1 MGKERYPFMYKLL
14 WSRPNT
20 VLMSIVYVV
29 LGIVLILFPGLS
41 LRVICTGLGILSLVY
56 ALLRIWRYVKARRED
71 VFLPGELVVGILL
84 ALLGAICLLFPSIV
98 VSILP
103 ATLGFLLLLE
113 GISKLPSTWEAV
125 KGKLP
130 NMWIFVVM
138 NAIPLVLGAILFFN
152 PFSVVETVVLFF
164 GICLVVEGVCD
175 LIAALY
181 SKSSA
186 SSGDSL

>member
-1 MGKERYPFMYKLL
+1 
-14 WSRPNT
+14 
-20 VLMSIVYVV
+20 
-29 LGIVLILFPGLS
+29 
-41 LRVICTGLGILSLVY
+41 
-56 ALLRIWRYVKARRED
+56 
-71 VFLPGELVVGILL
+71 
-84 ALLGAICLLFPSIV
+84 
-98 VSILP
+98 
-103 ATLGFLLLLE
+103 
-113 GISKLPSTWEAV
+113 
-125 KGKLP
+125 
-130 NMWIFVVM
+130 MWIFVVM